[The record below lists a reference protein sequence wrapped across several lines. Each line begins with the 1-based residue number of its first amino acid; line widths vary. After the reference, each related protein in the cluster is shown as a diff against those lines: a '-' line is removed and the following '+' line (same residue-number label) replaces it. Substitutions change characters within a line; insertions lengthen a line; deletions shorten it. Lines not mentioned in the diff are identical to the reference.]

1 MDLKQQIHERIK
13 VHRNSTIRLL
23 QRLVQEKSV
32 SGNESGAQAIIIEK
46 LREIGLHIDIW
57 EPNYA
62 KLQQHPFFVSPRSTF
77 TGSSN
82 VVGILKGLGGGKSI
96 LLNGHIDVV
105 PEGDTSQWDFDP
117 YSAEVING
125 KMYGRGASDMKG
137 GTVALLLAIEV
148 IQSLN
153 IPLKGDII
161 FQSVIEE
168 ESGGAGTLATI
179 TRGYKADAAIIP
191 EPTNMKIFPKQQG
204 SMWFRLTVRGK
215 SAHGGTRYEGV
226 SAIDKSIL
234 VIKAMQELEKK
245 RNEKIDDPLYQNIPI
260 PVPINIGKISGG
272 SWPSTVADEV
282 ILEGRIGVAPE
293 EKMEDVQRE
302 VERQIQF
309 LCQEDE
315 WFTKHPVELTWF
327 GARWVPGT
335 IDLEHDALN
344 TLKESFEIILGKQP
358 VIEAS
363 PWGTDGGLFTQVAN
377 IPTIVFGPGTTEVA
391 HHPNEYIEIEKV
403 VEAAEIFAHMIIN
416 WCNKEKSTS
425 A

>member
-1 MDLKQQIHERIK
+1 MELREQIHERILL
-13 VHRNSTIRLL
+13 HRNSTIRLL

-32 SGNESGAQAIIIEK
+32 SGNESPAQAIIIEK
-46 LREIGLHIDIW
+46 LREIGQSIDIW

-77 TGSSN
+77 LGSSN
-82 VVGILKGLGGGKSI
+82 VVGIKKGSGGGKSI

-105 PEGDTSQWDFDP
+105 PEGDTSQWEYDP
-117 YSAEVING
+117 YSAEVKDG
-125 KMYGRGASDMKG
+125 MMFGRGTSDMKG

-148 IQSLN
+148 INDLN
-153 IPLKGDII
+153 ISLKGDII

-168 ESGGAGTLATI
+168 ESGGAGTLAAI
-179 TRGYKADAAIIP
+179 TRGYTADAAIIP

-234 VIKAMQELEKK
+234 VIKSMHDLEER
-245 RNEKIDDPLYQNIPI
+245 RNERINDPLYHNIPI

-293 EKMEDVQRE
+293 ESMDEVKRE
-302 VERQIQF
+302 VERQMQS
-309 LCQEDE
+309 LAAQDE
-315 WFTKHPVELTWF
+315 WFEEHPVELTWF
-327 GARWVPGT
+327 GAKWVPGT
-335 IDLEHDALN
+335 LDLNHEALM
-344 TLKESFEIILGKQP
+344 TLTECFEEVTKNKP

-377 IPTIVFGPGTTEVA
+377 IPTIVFGPGKTEVA
-391 HHPNEYIEIEKV
+391 HHPNEYIEIDKILET
-403 VEAAEIFAHMIIN
+403 AEIMVHMIVN
-416 WCNKEKSTS
+416 WCNKEH
-425 A
+425 

>member
-62 KLQQHPFFVSPRSTF
+62 KLQQHPFFVSPRSNF
-77 TGSSN
+77 TDSSN

-125 KMYGRGASDMKG
+125 KMYGRGTSDMKG

-179 TRGYKADAAIIP
+179 TRGYIADAAIIP

-293 EKMEDVQRE
+293 EKMEDVQSE

-315 WFTKHPVELTWF
+315 WFNKHPVELTWF

-344 TLKESFEIILGKQP
+344 ALKESFEKILGKQP

>member
-1 MDLKQQIHERIK
+1 MELTDRIHERIK
-13 VHRNSTIRLL
+13 VHRNSTVRLL
-23 QRLVQEKSV
+23 QRLVQERSV
-32 SGNESGAQAIIIEK
+32 SGNESAAQAIIIEK

-77 TGSSN
+77 IGSSN
-82 VVGILKGLGGGKSI
+82 VVGIKKGLGGGKSI

-105 PEGDTSQWDFDP
+105 PEGDISQWENDP
-117 YSAEVING
+117 YSAEIKDG
-125 KMYGRGASDMKG
+125 KMFGRGTSDMKG

-148 IQSLN
+148 IHALN

-179 TRGYKADAAIIP
+179 TRGYTADAAIIP

-234 VIKAMQELEKK
+234 VIEAMQELERT
-245 RNEKIDDPLYQNIPI
+245 RNEKIKDPLYQNIPI
-260 PVPINIGKISGG
+260 PVPINIGKINGG

-282 ILEGRIGVAPE
+282 RLEGRIGVAPE
-293 EKMEDVQRE
+293 ESMEDVKLE
-302 VERQIQF
+302 VERQIK
-309 LCQEDE
+309 LLTKKDE
-315 WFTKHPVELTWF
+315 WFAEHPVELTWF

-335 IDLEHDALN
+335 IDLEHDALK
-344 TLKESFEIILGKQP
+344 TLKNSFKEVLKREP

-391 HHPNEYIEIEKV
+391 HHPNEFIEIEKV
-403 VEAAEIFAHMIIN
+403 LEAAEVFAHMIVE
-416 WCNKEKSTS
+416 WCNN
-425 A
+425 